1 MNKSFF
7 DRMSPAQILALG
19 FFGLILAGALLL
31 AMPFAST
38 EEPLSL
44 IDALFTATSAVCVT
58 GLVVVDTGSRLSV
71 AGQSIVLL
79 LIQFG
84 GLGIMTM
91 ATTVALFI
99 GKRITFRERLV
110 MQEALNH
117 FSLEGLVRLVKY
129 VLVVTLTVES
139 VAAVVIFM
147 RLRAMFPP
155 VKAAWFALFHSVSA
169 FCNAGFDLFG
179 DSLERFVADPLMNI
193 VFMSLIILGGIGFSV
208 IADVYSNRGFRKLST
223 HSRLVL
229 RVTVL
234 LITIPALII
243 GIMEWNGALAPYD
256 TAGKVLGSLFTS
268 VTARTAGFN
277 TVPTTDLGLAVLTM
291 VIVLM
296 FIGASPASTG
306 GGIKTSTMAI
316 IVMFVYSVM
325 KGESDITFGDRR
337 IPQRVVNKSIAIAF
351 VAVCVVALSTFF
363 LAALEDQPFSAILFE
378 AVSAFGTVGLS
389 RGITSSLTS
398 LSKIVV
404 IITMFTG
411 RVGVLTFALAL
422 SSRGAALPAKVR
434 YAEGQII
441 VG

>member
-1 MNKSFF
+1 MDKKLF

-19 FFGLILAGALLL
+19 FLALILIGTILLSL
-31 AMPFAST
+31 PFAST
-38 EEPLSL
+38 EEPLTI

-58 GLVVVDTGSRLSV
+58 GLVVVETGARLTV
-71 AGQSIVLL
+71 AGQVVVLL

-91 ATTVALFI
+91 ATTVALLI
-99 GKRITFRERLV
+99 GKRISFRERLV

-117 FSLEGLVRLVKY
+117 FSMEGLVRLIKY
-129 VLVVTLTVES
+129 VLAVTLAVEMA
-139 VAAVVIFM
+139 AAVIIFI
-147 RLRAMFPP
+147 RLREMFPP
-155 VKAAWFALFHSVSA
+155 MKAIWFSIFHSVSA

-193 VFMSLIILGGIGFSV
+193 VFMSLIVLGGIGFTV
-208 IADVYSNRGFRKLST
+208 IADLYNRRGFNRLSA

-229 RVTVL
+229 QFTL
-234 LITIPALII
+234 FLIIVPALII
-243 GIMEWNGALAPYD
+243 GVMEWNGALSPYD
-256 TAGKVLGSLFTS
+256 TTGKVLGAIFTS

-277 TVPTTDLGLAVLTM
+277 TIPTINLGHPVMAML
-291 VIVLM
+291 IVLM

-306 GGIKTSTMAI
+306 GGIKTTTFAVI
-316 IVMFVYSVM
+316 CLFVVSVVR
-325 KGESDITFGDRR
+325 GNVDVTFADRR

-351 VAVCVVALSTFF
+351 VAVVVIFAATFVIASF
-363 LAALEDQPFSAILFE
+363 DDRPFSSILFE

-389 RGITSSLTS
+389 RGITSSLATG
-398 LSKIVV
+398 SKIMV
-404 IITMFTG
+404 IVTMFTG

-422 SSRGAALPAKVR
+422 SSRKPPRPPSVR
-434 YAEGQII
+434 FPEGQII

>member
-19 FFGLILAGALLL
+19 FFGLIVVGAMLL

-38 EEPLSL
+38 AEPLS
-44 IDALFTATSAVCVT
+44 IVDAFFTATSAVCVT

-71 AGQSIVLL
+71 AGQGIVLF

-99 GKRITFRERLV
+99 GKKITFRERLV

-129 VLVVTLTVES
+129 VLAVTLLVES
-139 VAAVVIFM
+139 VAAVVIFL
-147 RLRAMFPP
+147 RLRQMFPP
-155 VKAAWFALFHSVSA
+155 LKAAWFAVFHSVSA

-179 DSLERFVADPLMNI
+179 NSLESFVSDPLMNI
-193 VFMSLIILGGIGFSV
+193 VFMSLIVLGGIGFSV
-208 IADVYSNRGFRKLST
+208 IADVYTHRGFRKLST

-234 LITIPALII
+234 LIVLPAIII
-243 GIMEWNGALAPYD
+243 GLMEWNGALAPYD
-256 TAGKVLGSLFTS
+256 TTGKIFGSLFTS
-268 VTARTAGFN
+268 VTTRTAGFN
-277 TVPTTDLGLAVLTM
+277 TVPTANLGLAVLTM
-291 VIVLM
+291 AVILM

-306 GGIKTSTMAI
+306 GGIKTTTFALI
-316 IVMFVYSVM
+316 LMFVVSVM
-325 KGESDITFGDRR
+325 KGENEVTFADRR
-337 IPQRVVNKSIAIAF
+337 IPQRVINKSIAIAF
-351 VAVCVVALSTFF
+351 VAVSVVATATFLLS
-363 LAALEDQPFSAILFE
+363 ALEQQPFSAILFE

-389 RGITSSLTS
+389 RGITSSLSTV
-398 LSKIVV
+398 SKIVV

-422 SSRGAALPAKVR
+422 SARRATPPSTVR
-434 YAEGQII
+434 YPEGQII